1 MGSSFVLE
9 PIDFQSIDKN
19 SNKNTQHPSYT
30 LKPIYN
36 TFFFQSENQ
45 WVFMRKWHADF
56 LSSSSEVTFILS
68 EQEKGNSDIKPHCV
82 FMRSLLHLGG
92 LGVVMIDW
100 HDRVCMLRWTQERY
114 SIVGRTGRRFSF
126 NVRGVRI
133 WINPQDT
140 YSWAKALHSRIPSQ
154 HQYSINDAQ
163 INHIYLSDC
172 SSNAQQD
179 RSLFYVKTTLGYL
192 HFFVNMGINTWDLT
206 SNPNKSC
213 RLSYLVQDVIN
224 MIKLRRQMSRGGL
237 VLCSSSVP
245 DPLKVLLACLQVTL
259 YIESLLTLS
268 NTHPNPNHRAGTSSH
283 LFL

>member
-1 MGSSFVLE
+1 MGSSFILD

-19 SNKNTQHPSYT
+19 SKNHTEHPSNMR
-30 LKPIYN
+30 KPLYN
-36 TFFFQSENQ
+36 IFFFQSENQ
-45 WVFMRKWHADF
+45 WVFMPKWHADF

-68 EQEKGNSDIKPHCV
+68 EQERGIPNIKPRSV
-82 FMRSLLHLGG
+82 FVRSLLHLGG

-114 SIVGRTGRRFSF
+114 SIVGRTGRRFGF
-126 NVRGVRI
+126 NVRGVHI

-154 HQYSINDAQ
+154 HQ
-163 INHIYLSDC
+163 NHIYLLDC

-179 RSLFYVKTTLGYL
+179 RNLFYVKATLGYL
-192 HFFVNMGINTWDLT
+192 HFFVNTGINTRDLT

-237 VLCSSSVP
+237 VLCSVP

-259 YIESLLTLS
+259 CIESLLNLS
-268 NTHPNPNHRAGTSSH
+268 NTHPNPNHCAGTSSH